1 MKPTLKR
8 SPSMAM
14 ENVPFCSSTR
24 LLAMFSP
31 SPLPSVVR
39 ELSPRTKR
47 SISSSGSMLSASREM
62 FLNENATVSP
72 SRLAAM

>member
-1 MKPTLKR
+1 
-8 SPSMAM
+8 
-14 ENVPFCSSTR
+14 
-24 LLAMFSP
+24 MFNP

-47 SISSSGSMLSASREM
+47 SSSSSGSMLSASREM